1 MAPAP
6 EIIDFH
12 AHAFPDPVAA
22 RAIPALEHAGQVTA
36 LLDGRLDSLVAS
48 MDRAGI
54 ARSVICSIATRPE
67 QFASILAWSASIRS
81 ERIIPFPS
89 FHPASP
95 DALAQ
100 IAAIRAAGFVG
111 IKMHPYY
118 QEFVLD
124 EERMWSLY
132 EAMAAEGLILV
143 MHTGFDIGF
152 PRDRICDPEKIV
164 RVIERVPQLT
174 LVATHL
180 GAWDDWD
187 AVEELL
193 IGRPLY
199 LDISYSLQFL
209 DSERARRM
217 VRSHPAGY
225 VLFGSDSPWADQGE
239 VVGLLKGLDLGVAL
253 EEAILGGNAG
263 RLLANS
269 GGKEYSA

>member
-1 MAPAP
+1 MAPVP
-6 EIIDFH
+6 EIVDFH

-36 LLDGRLDSLVAS
+36 LLDGRLASLVAS

-67 QFASILAWSASIRS
+67 QFASILSWSASIRS
-81 ERIIPFPS
+81 TRIIPFPS

-100 IAAIRAAGFVG
+100 IAAIREAGFAG

-124 EERMWSLY
+124 EERMWPLY
-132 EAMAAEGLILV
+132 EAMAAAGLILV

-152 PRDRICDPEKIV
+152 PRERICDPEKIV
-164 RVIERVPQLT
+164 RVIERVPQLK
-174 LVATHL
+174 LVTTHL

-187 AVEELL
+187 EVEALL
-193 IGRPLY
+193 IGRPLHM
-199 LDISYSLQFL
+199 DISYSLQFL
-209 DSERARRM
+209 DPERARRM
-217 VRSHPAGY
+217 IRSHSAGY
-225 VLFGSDSPWADQGE
+225 ILFGSDSPWADQGE
-239 VVGLLKGLDLGVAL
+239 VVALLKALRLDVAE
-253 EEAILGGNAG
+253 EEAILGGNAA
-263 RLLANS
+263 RLLA
-269 GGKEYSA
+269 GT